1 MSARLSAVAIG
12 ACLALAL
19 AGAIHAESRVATV
32 ARGVGMLRLGDS
44 ASIGSAHFSHSAY
57 VILSPFNGRLVP
69 QIRAQ
74 SPNTTV
80 LAYKSGMDLKSSPFC
95 AANVGQCETGVTYAE
110 AVAHDAAAPADPW
123 VLRDAAGNPMT
134 GGYPD
139 NFLADV
145 GSRSFQAQWI
155 ANVSA
160 FLTANKFS
168 GVFID
173 NVLGDV
179 SGWTQGRFPTKYRT
193 DAAWG
198 DAMAAFVKQVAAA
211 FRPRGLF
218 VAVNAYKPYPDNTS
232 WWQRIAPSTNALMS
246 EYWQQ
251 NPNDPRELY
260 TADAPSWTGHWDYW
274 QKLVDIAQNAGS
286 SFFGLQY
293 GDTGDTRLMRY
304 GRASFLLEWNGNA
317 GAYFFNPQTA
327 TDPWQAAWTADIGRP
342 VAARYRVGT
351 GWRREYS
358 GGTVIVDSSATRSQT
373 FDLGG
378 PYQVPGGDTVQTVTL
393 APTTALILTRVGLA
407 PTAPAPATTR
417 PAKAGIRWDGKSFTQ
432 RRTFD
437 TWLRLHHIGW
447 KSWALRHPAA
457 ARRLAA

>member
-1 MSARLSAVAIG
+1 MLSRAFTIGVG

-19 AGAIHAESRVATV
+19 AGAIHAESRAQTV
-32 ARGVGMLRLGDS
+32 AGGVGMLRLGDS

-74 SPNTTV
+74 NPNTTV
-80 LAYKSGMDLKSSPFC
+80 LAYKASMDLKSSAFC
-95 AANVGQCETGVTYAE
+95 AANIGQCETGVSYSE
-110 AVAHDAAAPADPW
+110 AVAHDAANPKDPW
-123 VLRDAAGNPMT
+123 ILRDASGNPMT

-139 NFLADV
+139 NFLGDV
-145 GSRSFQAQWI
+145 GSASFQSRWI

-160 FLTANKFS
+160 FLKANDFS

-193 DAAWG
+193 DAAWE
-198 DAMAAFVKQVAAA
+198 DAMASFVKQVGAA
-211 FRPRGLF
+211 FHPRGLF
-218 VAVNAYKPYPDNTS
+218 VAVNAYKPFPENTS
-232 WWQRIAPSTNALMS
+232 WWQRIAPSTDALMS

-274 QKLVDIAQNAGS
+274 QKLIDIAQNAGS

-304 GRASFLLEWNGNA
+304 GRASFLLGWNGSR
-317 GAYFFNPQTA
+317 GAYFFNPQNSA
-327 TDPWQAAWTADIGRP
+327 DPWQGAWTADVGRP
-342 VAARYRVGT
+342 LAARYRVGT
-351 GWRREYS
+351 GWRRDYS
-358 GGTVIVDSSATRSQT
+358 GGTVVLDPSATRSQT
-373 FDLGG
+373 FDLGK
-378 PYQVPGGDTVQTVTL
+378 PYRLPDGSTVQSVTL
-393 APTTALILTRVGLA
+393 APTTALVLA
-407 PTAPAPATTR
+407 NTGATPATV
-417 PAKAGIRWDGKSFTQ
+417 PAAVTTAAAHGIRWDGKRFTT
-432 RRTFD
+432 RRTFNL
-437 TWLRLHHIGW
+437 WLRSHAISW
-447 KSWALRHPAA
+447 KNWAVRHPAA
-457 ARRLAA
+457 ARSLS